1 VGGVALQ
8 TLDYLIGR
16 ERELETLSGV
26 LAARQPALV
35 VIGGAVGMGKS
46 ALLGAMRQRAG
57 DDGWCLLPAGDEV
70 LEVHEGMSV
79 ASLQGALEGLV
90 AYVGR
95 GAERKPFTDPPASAP
110 GDGTSQSPPAAVTSL
125 LAGTRLTLA
134 SWRFRAVSGL
144 LDPLR
149 QLAPAM
155 IALDVRLPDRAVW
168 SWLTAKLW
176 PAVRAADVTTVIVAV
191 VLDKEDERA
200 LARAAT
206 TVLHLGPLDA
216 RAVRSY
222 LETVTSA
229 LPPSE
234 LDGYAEAIRH
244 DPGLLSSFSRVLPLT
259 VPPATSSL
267 PPTSGGGPH
276 L

>member
-1 VGGVALQ
+1 MQ

-16 ERELETLSGV
+16 ERELETLSDV

-46 ALLGAMRQRAG
+46 ALLGAIRQRAA
-57 DDGWCLLPAGDEV
+57 DDGWRLLPDGAEV

-79 ASLQGALEGLV
+79 ASLQGALERLV
-90 AYVGR
+90 AYADR
-95 GAERKPFTDPPASAP
+95 GTEREPFTAPTASAP

-125 LAGTRLTLA
+125 LAGTRLMSA
-134 SWRFRAVSGL
+134 SLRSRAVGGL
-144 LDPLR
+144 LDPLH

-155 IALDVRLPDRAVW
+155 IALDVRTPDRAVL

-176 PAVRAADVTTVIVAV
+176 PAVRAAGVTTVIVAV
-191 VLDKEDERA
+191 VVDKEDERA
-200 LARAAT
+200 LASAAT

-216 RAVRSY
+216 HAVRSH

-229 LPPSE
+229 LSPSE

-244 DPGLLSSFSRVLPLT
+244 DPGLLSSFSRVLRLT
-259 VPPATSSL
+259 GAPATSSA
-267 PPTSGGGPH
+267 PANEAG
-276 L
+276 